1 MLRANERFAVTFH
14 LSGGQRHD
22 APEGR
27 VLLESNGPVDIPI
40 SLLMDSAY
48 EGENTRDAALELG
61 YSLCV
66 PPKSNRKETWGYDE
80 ESYKRRNEFERLFR
94 RLKAFRRIFTRYDK
108 LDFVFLAFICF
119 ALVLD
124 LLR

>member
-1 MLRANERFAVTFH
+1 MLCANERFAVSFH
-14 LSGGQRHD
+14 LSGGQCHD

-27 VLLESNGPVDIPI
+27 KLLENTGPVDTPV
-40 SLLMDSAY
+40 SLLMDRAY
-48 EGENTRDAALELG
+48 EGDNTRSTALDLG

-66 PPKSNRKETWGYDE
+66 PPKSNRKELWGYDE
-80 ESYKRRNEFERLFR
+80 QLYKRRNEVERLFR

-108 LDFVFLAFICF
+108 LDCVFLAFICF
-119 ALVLD
+119 ALIFD